1 MAGFDNDVVYGIN
14 ADFSNALGG
23 TGADPSGE
31 LLTDGQMWIGSTALN
46 PGNTNINVGT
56 LTSPGGSVTI
66 GYSSPNIT
74 LEAGGA
80 VPTTFTADS
89 GTATPVANNI
99 NLLGGSNGIDTV
111 AAGDTVTFNFDVTE
125 QPTIAT
131 SYATPSGTAIPAL
144 NVLTFANGTGVSI
157 TAAGS
162 TVTVNASATTPLSFP
177 TDSGTATPA
186 ANALTIAG
194 SGSITTTGAGA
205 TVTVQLTGLTNHALL
220 VGAGT
225 TTITKVGP
233 TATSGQ
239 VLQSAGA
246 AADPAFSTA
255 TYPSTATG
263 TGTILR
269 ADGTNWSPTTSTYPN
284 TNAINTLLY
293 ASAANVM
300 SALATANDGVLVTS
314 NTGVPSIL
322 AGPGTT
328 GNILQSNAAS
338 APSFSTAT
346 YPSTTTINQVLYSSA
361 NNVVGGITAA
371 NNGTMISS
379 ATGVPSWLANG
390 TTGQL
395 LTATTGSPPSWA
407 NAPSGGFT
415 TINIQS
421 FTVNGTYT
429 PTANMKYCLVEAV
442 AGGGGGGGAVTTGA
456 GQAAA
461 GAGGG
466 GGSYRYGFY
475 TAADIGASK
484 AVVIGAGGTAGAN
497 TGGNGGTGGS
507 TGLTGL
513 FSIDG
518 GAGGTGSG
526 AAAASC
532 ATQGGTG
539 GNPTSAGIQAFGAS
553 GGSGA
558 CGAASNAGAFAIG
571 GNGGSSYFGAGGRGG
586 AAIAGRSAGVN
597 GLTYGGGGGGAAV
610 TASQTGFTGGVG
622 AAGFLWVTEF
632 I

>member
-1 MAGFDNDVVYGIN
+1 MAGFDNDVIYGIN
-14 ADFSNALGG
+14 IDLSNQGNG
-23 TGADPSGE
+23 QTGSE
-31 LLTDGQMWIGSTALN
+31 TLVTDGQMLIATTALN
-46 PGNTNINVGT
+46 AGGTHVNVGT

-80 VPTTFTADS
+80 VPTTFTADT
-89 GTATPVANNI
+89 GTATPAANNI
-99 NLLGGSNGIDTV
+99 NLLGGSNGIDTI
-111 AAGDTVTFNFDVTE
+111 ASGSTVTFNFDVTE
-125 QPTIAT
+125 QPTIPT
-131 SYATPSGTAIPAL
+131 SFVTPSGTATPAL
-144 NVLTFANGTGVSI
+144 NVLNFANGTGVSI
-157 TAAGS
+157 TGAGA
-162 TVTVNASATTPLSFP
+162 TVTVNASGSTPLSFP

-194 SGSITTTGAGA
+194 SGSITTSGAAA

-233 TATSGQ
+233 TATAGQ

-284 TNAINTLLY
+284 TNAANTLLY
-293 ASAANVM
+293 ASSANVM
-300 SALATANDGVLVTS
+300 AALATANNGTLVTS

-328 GNILQSNAAS
+328 GNILQSNAAA

-361 NNVVGGITAA
+361 NNVVGAITAA

-390 TTGQL
+390 TTGQI

-407 NAPSGGFT
+407 AAASSGFT
-415 TINIQS
+415 TINVQI
-421 FTVNGTYT
+421 FTANGTYT
-429 PTANMKYCLVEAV
+429 PTANMKYCIVEAV
-442 AGGGGGGGAVTTGA
+442 AGGGGGGGAATTAA

-466 GGSYRYGFY
+466 SGSYRYGYY

-518 GAGGTGSG
+518 GLGGTGSG

-532 ATQGGTG
+532 ATQGGAG
-539 GNPTSAGIQAFGAS
+539 GNPTTAGAQAFGRTGQS
-553 GGSGA
+553 GTN
-558 CGAASNAGAFAIG
+558 GAASNAGAFAIG
-571 GNGGSSYFGAGGRGG
+571 GTGGASHWSGGGQGG
-586 AAIAGRSAGVN
+586 AAIAGRAAGLN
-597 GLTYGGGGGGAAV
+597 GNTNTGAGGGGAAV

-622 AAGFLWVTEF
+622 AAGMLVATEF